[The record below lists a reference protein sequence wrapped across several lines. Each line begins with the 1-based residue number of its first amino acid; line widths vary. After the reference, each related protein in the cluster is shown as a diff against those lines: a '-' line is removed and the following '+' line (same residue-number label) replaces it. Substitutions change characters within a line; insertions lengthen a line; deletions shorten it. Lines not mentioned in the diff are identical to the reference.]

1 MKNMPSIK
9 AKTIHVFK
17 VFQDFILLSSNSEK
31 MRWVK
36 GCVETVKN
44 GCGVLD
50 HEILKNKFMN
60 WNIYYAHSDTI
71 TLGLTDILFSL
82 IDLLKLKIHGSC
94 MFLYFML
101 LELYV

>member
-1 MKNMPSIK
+1 
-9 AKTIHVFK
+9 
-17 VFQDFILLSSNSEK
+17 

-94 MFLYFML
+94 TFLYFML